1 MFSLISG
8 FCKWYNSKKE
18 VFLLIVGLDNAG
30 KTTFLEQMKGVFNNT
45 PVRALDRI
53 PPTVGLNVAT
63 VEIDDIR
70 VVIWDVGGHKSMR
83 SMWSKYYRDC
93 HGVIFLVDSS
103 DPDRFK
109 EVKDELRDLAANTD
123 LEDLPILICA
133 NKQDLAEAVDPEVI
147 RNVLGNVIA
156 EHKHTHAFRFQ
167 GTSALTCE
175 GIRTGVTWIVGRAE
189 QTSRAKSAPS
199 N

>member
-1 MFSLISG
+1 
-8 FCKWYNSKKE
+8 
-18 VFLLIVGLDNAG
+18 
-30 KTTFLEQMKGVFNNT
+30 
-45 PVRALDRI
+45 
-53 PPTVGLNVAT
+53 
-63 VEIDDIR
+63 
-70 VVIWDVGGHKSMR
+70 
-83 SMWSKYYRDC
+83 MWSKYYRDC

-109 EVKDELRDLAANTD
+109 EVKDELRRFLFSPRLLGDLAANTD

-167 GTSALTCE
+167 GTSALTWLGFREGLTDSE

>member
-1 MFSLISG
+1 M
-8 FCKWYNSKKE
+8 
-18 VFLLIVGLDNAG
+18 FLLIVGLDNAG

-167 GTSALTCE
+167 GTSALTWLGLRDGLTDSE

>member
-1 MFSLISG
+1 
-8 FCKWYNSKKE
+8 
-18 VFLLIVGLDNAG
+18 
-30 KTTFLEQMKGVFNNT
+30 MKGVFSNT

-63 VEIDDIR
+63 IEIEDAR

-147 RNVLGNVIA
+147 RNVLGNVIS

-175 GIRTGVTWIVGRAE
+175 GIRTGVSWVVGRAE
-189 QTSRAKSAPS
+189 QTNRAKLAPS